1 MPLWTSGRKNKNVV
15 RIISDTELDP
25 TTSTALT
32 IILTGMINLKVKV
45 KHQPVIKGSTFRK
58 LFKRKQ
64 NHEEKS

>member
-1 MPLWTSGRKNKNVV
+1 MSLWTSGRKNKNVV

-32 IILTGMINLKVKV
+32 IILTGMINLKVK
-45 KHQPVIKGSTFRK
+45 HQPVIKGSTFRK
-58 LFKRKQ
+58 LFKLKQ